1 MAYHYQND
9 YATIM
14 NRLSYLAKEYSK
26 DYSYGKRNF
35 GCSQY

>member
-26 DYSYGKRNF
+26 DYSDGKRNF